1 MPYKRLKIKMVS
13 DFSTPA
19 LEALPMEQC
28 FLRENYFLL
37 RILYPVKLPVRHESK
52 DIFRHAT
59 F

>member
-1 MPYKRLKIKMVS
+1 MVS
-13 DFSTPA
+13 DFSAPA